1 MSKPKVL
8 VTRRWPEP
16 CEIRLQSLFD
26 VTLNTDNQPLTVE
39 ELRAALCDY
48 DAVLPTVSDKL
59 PAEIF
64 EVDPMRCRLLGNFG
78 VGFNHI
84 DIDAARQRGIAITNT
99 PGVLTES
106 TADIAMMLMLMAA
119 RRASEGERLLH
130 GGQWN
135 GWHPTQLLGTQVT
148 GKTLGLIGFGRIAQ
162 AMATKAHFGFGMPI
176 VFYTPRPVAPELLKH
191 FQARQLD
198 SIEAVMRESDF
209 VALHCPGSAA
219 NYHLITAEHLAEMK
233 QGAILINTARGD
245 VIDNQALIAALN
257 DRRIAA
263 AGLDVY
269 EGEPNLDPGF
279 LELDNAVLLPHL
291 GSATTETRIAMGM
304 MAIDNAEAFFKGLPP
319 PNRVV

>member
-1 MSKPKVL
+1 M
-8 VTRRWPEP
+8 R
-16 CEIRLQSLFD
+16 
-26 VTLNTDNQPLTVE
+26 
-39 ELRAALCDY
+39 DY

-64 EVDPMRCRLLGNFG
+64 EVPPLRCRLLANFG

-84 DIDAARQRGIAITNT
+84 DIEAARQRGIAITNT

-119 RRASEGERLLH
+119 RRAGEGERLLRA
-130 GGQWN
+130 GQWT

-176 VFYTPRPVAPELLKH
+176 VFYTPRPAAPELLQH

-198 SIEAVMRESDF
+198 SIEAVMGEADF

-219 NYHLITAEHLAEMK
+219 NYHLITAEHLSRMK
-233 QGAILINTARGD
+233 PSAILINTARGD
-245 VIDNQALIAALN
+245 VIDNKALIEALKE
-257 DRRIAA
+257 RKIAA

-291 GSATTETRIAMGM
+291 GSATQETRIAMGM
-304 MAIDNAEAFFKGLPP
+304 RVIDNAEAFFKGLPP

>member
-1 MSKPKVL
+1 MTRPKVL
-8 VTRRWPEP
+8 VTRRWPKP
-16 CEIRLQSLFD
+16 CEARLQTLFD
-26 VTLNTDNQPLTVE
+26 VTLNLDNQPMTRE
-39 ELRAALCDY
+39 ELQASLRDY

-64 EVDPMRCRLLGNFG
+64 EVDPLRCRLLGNFG

-84 DIDAARQRGIAITNT
+84 DIDAAKYRGIAITNT

-119 RRASEGERLLH
+119 RRASEGERLLRA
-130 GGQWN
+130 GQWT

-176 VFYTPRPVAPELLKH
+176 MFYTPRPALPELLER
-191 FQARQLD
+191 FQARQLE
-198 SIEAVMRESDF
+198 SIEAVMCEADF

-219 NYHLITAEHLAEMK
+219 NYHLIKAEHLAQMK
-233 QGAILINTARGD
+233 PGGILINTARGD
-245 VIDNQALIAALN
+245 VIDNQALIAALRE
-257 DRRIAA
+257 RRIAA

-269 EGEPNLDPGF
+269 EGEPKLDPGF
-279 LELDNAVLLPHL
+279 LELDNAMLLPHL
-291 GSATTETRIAMGM
+291 GSATTETRVAMGM
-304 MAIDNAEAFFKGLPP
+304 KVIENVEAFFKGIAP

>member
-1 MSKPKVL
+1 
-8 VTRRWPEP
+8 
-16 CEIRLQSLFD
+16 LFD
-26 VTLNTDNQPLTVE
+26 VTLNLDNQPMTRE
-39 ELRAALCDY
+39 ELQASLRDY

-64 EVDPMRCRLLGNFG
+64 EVDPLRCRLLGNFG

-84 DIDAARQRGIAITNT
+84 DIDAAKYRGIAITNT

-119 RRASEGERLLH
+119 RRASEGERLLRA
-130 GGQWN
+130 GQWT

-176 VFYTPRPVAPELLKH
+176 VFYTPRPALPELLER
-191 FQARQLD
+191 FQARQLE
-198 SIEAVMRESDF
+198 SIEAVMCEADF

-219 NYHLITAEHLAEMK
+219 NYHLIKAEHLAQMK
-233 QGAILINTARGD
+233 PGGILINTARGD
-245 VIDNQALIAALN
+245 VIDNQALIAALRE
-257 DRRIAA
+257 RRIAA
-263 AGLDVY
+263 AGLDVF
-269 EGEPNLDPGF
+269 EGEPKLDPGF

-291 GSATTETRIAMGM
+291 GSATTETRVAMGM
-304 MAIDNAEAFFKGLPP
+304 KVIENVEAFFKGIAP

>member
-1 MSKPKVL
+1 MNPPKVL

-16 CEIRLQSLFD
+16 CEARLRERFD
-26 VTLNTDNQPLTVE
+26 VTFNPDNHPLTLA
-39 ELRAALCDY
+39 ELQAALREH

-59 PAEIF
+59 PAEVF
-64 EVDPMRCRLLGNFG
+64 GNEPLRCRILGNFG

-84 DIDAARQRGIAITNT
+84 DLEAARQRGIVVTNT

-119 RRASEGERLLH
+119 RRASEGERLLRA
-130 GGQWN
+130 GQWT

-176 VFYTPRPVAPELLKH
+176 VFYTPRPAAPELLAH

-233 QGAILINTARGD
+233 PGAILINTARGD
-245 VIDNQALIAALN
+245 VIDNQALIAALRE
-257 DRRIAA
+257 RRIAA

-291 GSATTETRIAMGM
+291 GSATTETRVAMGM
-304 MAIDNAEAFFKGLPP
+304 MAIDNVEAFFRGETP